1 MKSEEDTF
9 NALRRISFTQAF
21 LHATGDIR
29 LGDSVGMRHKDW
41 LAANGWTLQEFQDE
55 VMARNIPLAIH
66 LVTDPEWRAR
76 FHIVY
81 GAVQLNS

>member
-9 NALRRISFTQAF
+9 NALRRISFAQAF
-21 LHATGDIR
+21 LYVTEHIR
-29 LGDSVGMRHKDW
+29 LGESVGMRHKDW
-41 LAANGWTLQEFQDE
+41 LLANGWTLQEFQDE
-55 VMARNIPLAIH
+55 VVARQVPLSVH
-66 LVTDPEWRAR
+66 LITDPEWRER